1 MEIMNLYITKTQTI
15 MKKTIL
21 NSWVAIVLGSVAL
34 FTTYSC
40 TDDDLANDTTIIPT
54 DVIVDPNVDQLQ
66 TKVTANVPTAVL
78 SSFDDNSMGAALVR
92 RLPNTTNS
100 IQSDTKMVLI
110 KGEDIKGRP
119 LSEWIQAARI
129 YLKGGY
135 IAVEKPHNAHLV
147 EVAKQLSN
155 KLEQATHDALTES
168 GHITIT
174 PPEQVSSN
182 SINIDAERM
191 DARIVNIATMAG
203 SRANASSEA
212 VAEMVVFSPMGY
224 YQCDPYQDEVVYSSY
239 SDNDGEEVEE
249 DEIINSDYTKLSSG
263 LLADGVAE
271 WLNYQGN
278 RTAVSKSR
286 LLSKADGQGSINE
299 MMSASE
305 EHYYKRSL
313 FAHDWNGNSR
323 KKPNGFT
330 ETIRVW
336 GSHNMKT
343 NKDYYFVQQ
352 SALSAIGGKQEG
364 DDRFDPNKT
373 LYAGPYKEKEWI
385 KTNYSHDGTHY
396 KAYYGSWWENGTYTL
411 NLVGSGT
418 IRLEDALPTTDNNNT
433 STSIAVGETH
443 SETNTV
449 GFSLGFSGWNLSGS
463 ANYSHG
469 WTDGT
474 SYTMTST
481 TNAKEITVE
490 KNTDKN
496 KVKWYYEYS
505 PKIYG
510 SYDYGDKHK
519 MASAAATTDV
529 NIDNQACWSV
539 ENPEGAYTLEVT
551 SASKTRCLFSD
562 KDDHKYRKDNGPS
575 TENSKYELIIPNR
588 AEQTW
593 HMDITF
599 PEIGQPGHEGQKGL
613 LTQRMREQFPSL
625 YQTEVKIA
633 DRTEES
639 ENTIKILV
647 NQADDVLHNT
657 DGGQTMREYALD
669 LGISQYTITWYTI
682 DGKHSKYG
690 VTVKAREE

>member
-1 MEIMNLYITKTQTI
+1 MNLYVTKTQSI

-21 NSWVAIVLGSVAL
+21 NSWVAIAIGIASMVTISG
-34 FTTYSC
+34 C
-40 TDDDLANDTTIIPT
+40 CDDDLANDTTIIPT
-54 DVIVDPNVDQLQ
+54 NVIVDPNVDQLQ

-78 SSFDDNSMGAALVR
+78 STFDDNSMGAALVR

-100 IQSDTKMVLI
+100 IQGDTKMVLI
-110 KGEDIKGRP
+110 KGEDILSRP
-119 LSEWIQAARI
+119 LTEWIEAARI

-155 KLEQATHDALTES
+155 RLEQATHDVLTES

-191 DARIVNIATMAG
+191 GARIVNIATIAG

-212 VAEMVVFSPMGY
+212 VAEMVVFSPMGF
-224 YQCDPYQDEVVYSSY
+224 YQCDPYQDEVVQSSR
-239 SDNDGEEVEE
+239 SDKDGEEVEE
-249 DEIINSDYTKLSSG
+249 DKIDNSDYTKLNSG

-305 EHYYKRSL
+305 EHYYNRSL
-313 FAHDWNGNSR
+313 FDYDWNKNTR
-323 KKPNGFT
+323 KKPYGFS
-330 ETIRVW
+330 EVIRVW

-352 SALSAIGGKQEG
+352 SALSAVGGEQEG
-364 DDRFDPNKT
+364 DARFDPNKT

-385 KTNYSHDGTHY
+385 KTDYSRNGKHY
-396 KAYYGSWWENGTYTL
+396 KAYYGSWWQQGEYSL

-443 SETNTV
+443 SETNTI
-449 GFSLGFSGWNLSGS
+449 GGSLGFSGWNLTGS

-490 KNTDKN
+490 KNTDNN
-496 KVKWYYEYS
+496 KVKWNYENS
-505 PKIYG
+505 QSIYG
-510 SYDYGDKHK
+510 SYDYDDKHK
-519 MASAAATTDV
+519 LASASVTTDV

-551 SASKTRCLFSD
+551 SSSDMKCMWTD
-562 KDDHKYRKDNGPS
+562 KDDHKCSSTNGPS
-575 TENSKYELIIPNR
+575 SENNKYELIIPNR

-593 HMDITF
+593 YMDITF
-599 PEIGQPGHEGQKGL
+599 PEIGQPGHEGHKGL
-613 LTQRMREQFPSL
+613 LTQRMGEQFPSI

-647 NQADDVLHNT
+647 NQADNVLHNT